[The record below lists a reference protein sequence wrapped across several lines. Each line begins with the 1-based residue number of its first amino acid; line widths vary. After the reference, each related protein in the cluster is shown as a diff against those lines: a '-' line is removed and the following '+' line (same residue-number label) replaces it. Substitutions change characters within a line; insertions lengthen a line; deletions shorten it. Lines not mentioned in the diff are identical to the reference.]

1 MAHNIIR
8 RIKVTG
14 GFLDGIDLNF
24 APGLNCI
31 IGGRGT
37 GKTTLLE
44 FIRYA
49 LSLGGQADGDIE
61 AQLDKLLKGNL
72 NNGMVEIEFE
82 TADGLIYVVKR
93 AWKEKAMVFDLNGEA
108 VDPRIL
114 ESGMSINAAIFSQN
128 QIETIAGDTSAQKE
142 LLDRFLRRDIVAVQQ
157 DIQRKLTELK
167 SNASQLQLLEQN
179 LQGEEINLQE
189 LPAMKD
195 RLEKLNKELSAQK
208 IEPEVKAASKAKQRR
223 DMETNTL
230 DDLPPHVSRVRSKM
244 RPLLNGLFSGLEDAI
259 PEALLQGPNGELF
272 VNLKKVVD
280 DGIKSFND
288 HIGKA
293 LSNIDEMETATLE
306 TADELKKRHAP
317 EDAAYHEILAKKKD
331 AQIKVKGRDALTKQ
345 IAALESKRASRSQI
359 EGQIKTVRIAR
370 DKLMWEYSDF
380 CERRFLLRSQMA
392 LKLNDLLGEKVRIH
406 VHQQSDTEGYAGF
419 LSKMM
424 VGSGKHYKDKIPK
437 VVSSV
442 PPRQLVKLAETEDVP
457 ALAEISGLTEDLSR
471 ALIDVIRK
479 NSESMRLLETMDVD
493 DAVEVHLFT
502 GMDWKTTDKLSTGQK
517 CSAILPL
524 ILLDSEA
531 PLLIDQPEDN
541 LDNSYVSET
550 VVPKLFETQKNRQM
564 IFVTH
569 NPNIPVLGDAQKII
583 VLESNGK
590 LASLCAVGNVD
601 EVKKEII
608 ELLEGGLSAF
618 EQRRKR
624 YQDEGQAT
632 GN

>member
-14 GFLDGIDLNF
+14 GFLDGIDLQF
-24 APGLNCI
+24 APGLNCV

-49 LSLGGQADGDIE
+49 LSLSGRTDDDVE
-61 AQLDKLLKGNL
+61 VRLDKLLKGNL

-93 AWKEKAMVFDLNGEA
+93 AWKDKAMVFDLNGEA

-114 ESGMSINAAIFSQN
+114 ESGMSINAAIYSQN

-142 LLDRFLRRDIVAVQQ
+142 LLDRFLRREIIAVQQ

-195 RLEKLNKELSAQK
+195 RLDKLNKELASQK
-208 IEPEVKAASKAKQRR
+208 IEPEVEAASKAKQRR
-223 DMETNTL
+223 DMETTTL
-230 DDLPPHVSRVRSKM
+230 DGLPPHIERVRGKM
-244 RPLLNGLFSGLEDAI
+244 RPLRNGLFSGLEDAI
-259 PEALLQGPNGELF
+259 PETLLQGPNGELF
-272 VNLKKVVD
+272 TKLKKVID
-280 DGIKSFND
+280 DGIKSFDD
-288 HIGKA
+288 HIEKA
-293 LSNIDEMETATLE
+293 LSRIDQIETATSE
-306 TADELKKRHAP
+306 TGDVLKKRHAP

-331 AQIKVKGRDALTKQ
+331 AQTKIKDRDALTKQ
-345 IAALESKRASRSQI
+345 IASLEAKRASRSQI
-359 EGQIKTVRIAR
+359 EEQIKTVRVAR

-380 CERRFLLRSQMA
+380 CEKRFLLRSEMA
-392 LKLNDLLGEKVRIH
+392 LKLNGLLGDKVRIH
-406 VHQQSDTEGYAGF
+406 VHQQSDTVEYSGY
-419 LSKMM
+419 LSSMM

-457 ALAEISGLTEDLSR
+457 GLAENTGLTEDLSR

-479 NSESMRLLETMDVD
+479 NPENMRQLETMDVD

-502 GMDWKTTDKLSTGQK
+502 GADWKPTDRVSTGQK

-524 ILLDSEA
+524 LLLDSEA

-550 VVPKLFETQKNRQM
+550 VVPKLCDAQINRQM

-583 VLESNGK
+583 VMGSDGK
-590 LASLCAVGNVD
+590 LATLLAVGNVD

-608 ELLEGGLSAF
+608 ELLEGGLNAF
-618 EQRRKR
+618 EERRKR
-624 YQDEGQAT
+624 YQNAGQTT